1 MTTDGAIVSKNDGT
15 EAGLYSLCSAELMLK
30 PATTFS
36 KKTPFTQVV
45 CITSVRHDGCHI

>member
-15 EAGLYSLCSAELMLK
+15 EPGFYSLRSAELMLK